1 LRDVDPDWSGTMAS
15 LPEGRWTDW
24 LTGRSFEG
32 GSVAMTGLFATLP
45 AVVFR
50 PV

>member
-1 LRDVDPDWSGTMAS
+1 MAS

-24 LTGRSFEG
+24 LTGRSFKG
-32 GSVAMTGLFATLP
+32 GSVAMADLFATLP
-45 AVVFR
+45 AVVLR